1 MGLRIWKSRVVA
13 FLRAGYPNGAPATGY
28 APLLA
33 LLQRKVSDDEAVVIT
48 SELIARKP
56 RSIDSAD
63 VGVEITR
70 VTGELPSPDDIE
82 RVQLRLDAMGW

>member
-1 MGLRIWKSRVVA
+1 
-13 FLRAGYPNGAPATGY
+13 
-28 APLLA
+28 
-33 LLQRKVSDDEAVVIT
+33 LQRKVSDDEAVVIT
-48 SELIARKP
+48 SELIGGKP

-70 VTGELPSPDDIE
+70 VTGELPSLDDIE